1 MIIINLAFKAMSKTL
16 VFFLFLISSSL
27 YGQELTKIDYTWAH
41 GFNLKKDISYG
52 EEEAQKLDIYIQ
64 GDPVGPPKGFKEDTV
79 LKPTL
84 IYFHGGGWRV
94 MTKEDFV
101 NQQFYIYFMEKG
113 WNVVNVEYRLGE
125 GTAPDAA
132 DDVLCAV
139 KWVAENAE
147 KYHIDKD
154 KIVLTGPSAGGHLCL
169 IAGLMNSVPESHSCY
184 VGDKINIRAII
195 NWFGV
200 SDIGSLNEFLI
211 NRKRNMVQ
219 LWVGDSSKVED
230 IAQKYSPINY
240 VTKDAPPIISIHGDA
255 DPVIPHSQAELLHKE
270 LEEVNVK
277 NQLVTL
283 QGGSH
288 LGFTKEQFQFSN
300 EQIFLFLDSI
310 MD

>member
-1 MIIINLAFKAMSKTL
+1 MFKAL
-16 VFFLFLISSSL
+16 ALFLFLISYSL
-27 YGQELTKIDYTWAH
+27 YGQELTTPDYTWAH
-41 GFNLKKDISYG
+41 SFNLKKDISYG
-52 EEEAQKLDIYIQ
+52 EEDAQKLDIYIQ
-64 GDPVGPPKGFKEDTV
+64 GERIGEPSFFKEDTL

-84 IYFHGGGWRV
+84 IYFHGGSWLY
-94 MTKEDFV
+94 MNKEDFI

-125 GTAPDAA
+125 GTAPNAA

-139 KWVAENAE
+139 NWVAENAK
-147 KYHIDKD
+147 KYHIDTD
-154 KIVLTGPSAGGHLCL
+154 KIVLAGSSAGGHLSL

-184 VGDKINIRAII
+184 VGNKINIRAII

-200 SDIGSLNEFLI
+200 SDISKLNDYYKVKEW
-211 NRKRNMVQ
+211 N
-219 LWVGDSSKVED
+219 WVLGWIGDPDAVEE
-230 IAQKYSPINY
+230 ISRKYSPINY
-240 VTKDAPPIISIHGDA
+240 VTNEAPPIISIHGDS
-255 DPVIPHSQAELLHKE
+255 DSIIPHVQSELLHNALDE
-270 LEEVNVK
+270 ANVK

-283 QGGSH
+283 SGGKH

>member
-1 MIIINLAFKAMSKTL
+1 MSKTL
-16 VFFLFLISSSL
+16 AFFLFLISYSL

-64 GDPVGPPKGFKEDTV
+64 GDRAGPPKGFKEDTV

-84 IYFHGGGWRV
+84 IYFHGGAWQY
-94 MTKEDFV
+94 MKKEDFD

-255 DPVIPHSQAELLHKE
+255 DPVIPHSQAELLHNALDE
-270 LEEVNVK
+270 ANVK